1 MSRWTIYTAIVGD
14 IDTLVQPLVVDP
26 RFDYVCFVRRG
37 SGQQGV
43 WELREIGE
51 DIGDDR
57 MLARYAKLHP
67 CELLRLYLYYQ
78 QRLFLSLRDHRHPCL
93 AARAYGPHTS

>member
-14 IDTLVQPLVVDP
+14 IDTLVQPRVVDS

-37 SGQQGV
+37 SGRQGV

-57 MLARYAKLHP
+57 RPYATDTWEKAF
-67 CELLRLYLYYQ
+67 ELWDVLQEPLPEFYE
-78 QRLFLSLRDHRHPCL
+78 
-93 AARAYGPHTS
+93 A